1 MAAKDK
7 KRIKRQIEE
16 LPGPGQKHSVIH
28 VMRSDAGWAV
38 KREGAGRATRIFKTR
53 EEATEAAQ
61 KWVHE
66 SLPGELIIHHPDGT
80 VQERHFFEKA
90 KTD

>member
-1 MAAKDK
+1 MSAEDK

-16 LPGPGQKHSVIH
+16 LADPGQKHSVIH
-28 VMRSDAGWAV
+28 VMHSDAGWAV
-38 KREGAGRATRIFKTR
+38 KREGAGRAARVFKTR
-53 EEATEAAQ
+53 EEAMEAAQ

-80 VQERHFFEKA
+80 VQARRFFEKSES
-90 KTD
+90 D